1 MIDAHQHFWRLGR
14 GDYDWPNQTV
24 APIFRDFE
32 PDELAPLLTN
42 CGITRTVLVQATP
55 TVAETDCLLE
65 IASRTPFVAAVV
77 GWVDLTAPDAVD
89 QIDRLATNP
98 ALKGLRPM
106 LQSIQHTDWILHPAA
121 NCALRH
127 MARLGLRFDALI
139 QPRHL
144 ETIATLARRH
154 PDLSIVID
162 HIAKPRM
169 GAGIAPDAGWTRGM
183 TTLAALPNVW
193 CKLSGMVTEIGTD
206 WTPADL
212 SDHAR
217 QAFDGFGPARVMWG
231 SDWPV
236 VNLASNYVDWYAQAR
251 KLVADL
257 SAPEQAQV
265 FGGSA
270 QTFYGLVTP

>member
-1 MIDAHQHFWRLGR
+1 MIDAHQHFWKLGR
-14 GDYDWPNQTV
+14 GDYDWPNQSV

-32 PDELAPLLTN
+32 PDELAPQLTQ

-55 TVAETDCLLE
+55 TVAETEFLLD
-65 IASRTPFVAAVV
+65 IASQAPFVAGVV
-77 GWVDLTAPDAVD
+77 GWVDMTAQDAVD
-89 QIDRLATNP
+89 QIDRLAINP
-98 ALKGLRPM
+98 VLKGLRPM
-106 LQSIQHTDWILHPAA
+106 LQSIPHTDWILHPAA
-121 NCALRH
+121 DRALRH

-144 ETIATLARRH
+144 DTIATLARRH

-162 HIAKPRM
+162 HIAKPKM
-169 GAGIAPDAGWTRGM
+169 QAGIAPVVGWSKGM
-183 TTLAALPNVW
+183 TALAALPNVW
-193 CKLSGMVTEIGTD
+193 CKLSGLVTEVGTD

-217 QAFDGFGPARVMWG
+217 HVLDSFGPTRLMWG

-236 VNLASNYVDWYAQAR
+236 VNLASNYVDWYSQAR

-257 SAPEQAQV
+257 SDAEQAQV

-270 QTFYGLVTP
+270 QTFYGLETP